1 MYEVYPEAFERPYP
15 PTAFNY
21 TSIKR
26 DYTWWNFPKSYFWFS
41 PLPLPVAWFEFFY
54 VVILTTLFSMACNA
68 WVNPI
73 ITSWY
78 LKAGDLLARVF
89 FKDAAETDEPL
100 TAEQLVRRAI
110 KELVGDD
117 SYFDGNSDLGSAGIA
132 SVGLPIFVGGY

>member
-1 MYEVYPEAFERPYP
+1 
-15 PTAFNY
+15 
-21 TSIKR
+21 
-26 DYTWWNFPKSYFWFS
+26 
-41 PLPLPVAWFEFFY
+41 
-54 VVILTTLFSMACNA
+54 MACNA

-89 FKDAAETDEPL
+89 FKDADQTDEPL

-132 SVGLPIFVGGY
+132 SVGLPIFVGLINSYSDFLDIKVSDVASLATLGDLVNELDERLKISSAGAGVGEEVL

>member
-1 MYEVYPEAFERPYP
+1 
-15 PTAFNY
+15 
-21 TSIKR
+21 
-26 DYTWWNFPKSYFWFS
+26 
-41 PLPLPVAWFEFFY
+41 
-54 VVILTTLFSMACNA
+54 MACND

-89 FKDAAETDEPL
+89 FKDADQTDEPL

-132 SVGLPIFVGGY
+132 SVGLPIFVGLINSYSDFLDIKVSDVASLATLGDLVNELDERLKISSAGAGVGEEVL

>member
-1 MYEVYPEAFERPYP
+1 
-15 PTAFNY
+15 
-21 TSIKR
+21 
-26 DYTWWNFPKSYFWFS
+26 
-41 PLPLPVAWFEFFY
+41 
-54 VVILTTLFSMACNA
+54 MACNA